1 MHATVLVVE
10 DELKLRDVLRA
21 YLEREGMTVVTAA
34 TGADAISLASRIRP
48 EAVVLDLGLPDIP
61 GEHVATELRRSID
74 PLIFMLTA
82 KAAEEDRVRGLE
94 LGADDYLTKPFN
106 PREFVLR
113 VQALLRRGRSSVVN
127 GEVRSFGHRLLVI
140 DEGRHEA
147 SVQGRVV
154 NLSPS
159 EWGVLLTLARVPGR
173 VYSRSELV
181 NAVRGYEWEGYERV
195 IDTHVKNLR
204 RKLHAESP
212 ARCAQVIETVVGA
225 GYRLG
230 VRLDK

>member
-1 MHATVLVVE
+1 VHATVLVVE

-21 YLEREGMTVVTAA
+21 YLEREGMSVVTAA
-34 TGADAISLASRIRP
+34 TGADAISLGHRLRP
-48 EAVVLDLGLPDIP
+48 EAVVLDLGLPDIT

-74 PLIFMLTA
+74 PLILMLTA

-113 VQALLRRGRSSVVN
+113 VQALLRRGRSSFGN
-127 GEVRSFGHRLLVI
+127 NEVRSFGHCLLVI

-147 SVQGRVV
+147 TVQGRVV

-204 RKLHAESP
+204 RKLHAEGP
-212 ARCAQVIETVVGA
+212 AASAQMIETVVGA

-230 VRLDK
+230 VQLDK

>member
-1 MHATVLVVE
+1 MVVE
-10 DELKLRDVLRA
+10 DELKLRELLRA
-21 YLEREGMTVVTAA
+21 YLEREGITVLTAG
-34 TGADAISLASRIRP
+34 TGADAISLGLRHRP

-61 GEHVATELRRSID
+61 GEHVATELRRSGD
-74 PLIFMLTA
+74 PLLLMLTA
-82 KAAEEDRVRGLE
+82 KATDEDRVRGLE

-113 VQALLRRGRSSVVN
+113 VQALLRRGRAPISD
-127 GEVRSFGHRLLVI
+127 GEVRSFGKGLLVI

-147 SVQGRVV
+147 RIHGRAV

-159 EWGVLLTLARVPGR
+159 EWGVLLTLGRVPGR

-204 RKLHAESP
+204 RKLQPERAGESGN
-212 ARCAQVIETVVGA
+212 VVETVVGA

-230 VRLDK
+230 LPLDK